1 MGKRKASEVDTDD
14 NDLRKPK
21 SRSKANQSDDEMPDI
36 IVNDP
41 TNKENRLHKST
52 KPKSKAKLVEYTV
65 SQLNALNAL
74 IKENISPY
82 TNEIVGKTKTI
93 LDSLN
98 SDNCKISMLLA
109 RT

>member
-1 MGKRKASEVDTDD
+1 MGKRKANEVDIDETEVS
-14 NDLRKPK
+14 KPK

-41 TNKENRLHKST
+41 ANKENRLKPI
-52 KPKSKAKLVEYTV
+52 KPKTKAKLVEFTV

-82 TNEIVGKTKTI
+82 TNELIGKTKTI